1 MRSQYIV
8 VKNEFCQE
16 QQQRTF
22 VAGGDDGNE
31 REGRARFM
39 RNVKTEWIAAGEECP
54 SVRPPSPAASSTSS
68 SSSSSIIN
76 LDDLEE
82 HIQQWMHEDGQL
94 MNNDEHDVQLLGE
107 YQRPQ
112 NNLPSAG
119 VNPPMSAAKTLEAL
133 RANPNGISNA
143 ILNACKRGNP
153 FILFSATQRAIIRCS
168 LSPEATFKQISE
180 ETARRWKTL
189 PVAEKQVYKRHAK
202 ELQQIAA
209 PEPKAGQ
216 IRAFCCLWNGCI
228 FESNSESG
236 LFQHISISH
245 ISLLSAPLFCMWRPC
260 NRGPSKNNPFKSV
273 TNLMKHIRE
282 RHGGGQ
288 IVQANDWTFSRAYF
302 VYVPP
307 AQQLTLGSN
316 VKIVPTS
323 NSPNIGK
330 TGLFINHP
338 YGKAPSQQ
346 FACAQPIL
354 YEAVVARLQAQK
366 ANEGTSEQQK
376 QKQQQQQMQQHRLN
390 DTIERQ
396 RQPVNDGKMLLE
408 GYLRA
413 NNQPQQHL
421 GKSTGAGMVPQ
432 GYSGSNNQYRQ
443 PLENSTATLPQ
454 GYSGSNNQ
462 YKQLLENSTATLP
475 QGYSGSNN
483 QCQQYDNNFRAV
495 PSERYHGPNKQQ
507 LQPVCNNN
515 NNNAIGELSEMYV
528 RLTNQ
533 YPQHFNDDIGTG
545 TLPQGYSGSNNQ
557 YRQPLENS
565 TGTLPR
571 GYSGS
576 NNQYRQHL
584 ENNSTGTRMFSP
596 GYSGSNNQYR
606 QPLAI
611 STGTGIFPRGYS
623 GSNSQY
629 RQPLENNST
638 GTRMFPQGYS
648 GSNQYRQPLEN
659 STGTRMFPQGYSG
672 SNNQYRQPLENSTGT
687 GIQGYSGSNNQY
699 RQPLENSTGVLPDSE
714 RYSESSDQLQQHQ
727 PMNNS
732 NMPYCQGAFRSTTD
746 ELVLEK
752 VDTNQTLKLRAVLIN
767 GITVH
772 FPASAE
778 VVVLP
783 PGTLSADQTQQI
795 IIYNK
800 KKDSATASRPSSPMT
815 PLISSPTAAG
825 GVEFQ
830 FPSPTPGN
838 VSSLDQKRLRVDT
851 PAEWQPSIVGQKRQH
866 RTDHQTETM
875 PTVSDG
881 TGISETSFSGDVSPV
896 PTVKEEPMAIG
907 TAAEEEK
914 NGTSET
920 HSCANVKQKDE
931 AKEGQKNL
939 AESALNTEP
948 NRTLLTDIDLNRL
961 DAKATNLLLIN
972 KSLNSAEFF
981 VAQSAK
987 GLLPPGKKVN

>member
-8 VKNEFCQE
+8 VKNEVAAAINQNQFCQE
-16 QQQRTF
+16 QQRPF
-22 VAGGDDGNE
+22 VAGGDGSGSSNE

-39 RNVKTEWIAAGEECP
+39 RSVKTEWIAAGEECP
-54 SVRPPSPAASSTSS
+54 SFRPPSPADSSASS

-82 HIQQWMHEDGQL
+82 HIQQWMQEDGHL

-112 NNLPSAG
+112 NNLPSGG

-168 LSPEATFKQISE
+168 LPPEATFKQISE

-189 PVAEKQVYKRHAK
+189 PVAEKQVYERHAK

-216 IRAFCCLWNGCI
+216 LRAFCCLWNGCV
-228 FESNSESG
+228 FESNSECG

-245 ISLLSAPLFCMWRPC
+245 ISTLSAPLFCMWRPC
-260 NRGPSKNNPFKSV
+260 NRGPNKNKPFKSL

-307 AQQLTLGSN
+307 AQQLTLGAN
-316 VKIVPTS
+316 VKIIPTS

-338 YGKAPSQQ
+338 YGKVPGQQ

-354 YEAVVARLQAQK
+354 YETVVAHLQAQK
-366 ANEGTSEQQK
+366 ADEGTS
-376 QKQQQQQMQQHRLN
+376 KQQQQQQQMQQQHRLN
-390 DTIERQ
+390 DTIE

-421 GKSTGAGMVPQ
+421 AKSTAAGMV
-432 GYSGSNNQYRQ
+432 
-443 PLENSTATLPQ
+443 
-454 GYSGSNNQ
+454 
-462 YKQLLENSTATLP
+462 P

-483 QCQQYDNNFRAV
+483 QCQQYDNNSRAGM

-507 LQPVCNNN
+507 LQRVC

-533 YPQHFNDDIGTG
+533 IPQHLDNDDIGTRTLPQGYSGSNDQYRQPLENSTGTGMLPPGYSGSNNHLENTTG

-565 TGTLPR
+565 TGTGML
-571 GYSGS
+571 
-576 NNQYRQHL
+576 
-584 ENNSTGTRMFSP
+584 P

-606 QPLAI
+606 QALQNT
-611 STGTGIFPRGYS
+611 TG
-623 GSNSQY
+623 N
-629 RQPLENNST
+629 L
-638 GTRMFPQGYS
+638 PQGYS
-648 GSNQYRQPLEN
+648 GSNNQYRQLLEN
-659 STGTRMFPQGYSG
+659 STGTGMFPQGYSG
-672 SNNQYRQPLENSTGT
+672 SNNQYRQLLENSTGT
-687 GIQGYSGSNNQY
+687 GMFPQGYSGSNNQYRQLLEDHSTDGIFLQRYSGLNNQY
-699 RQPLENSTGVLPDSE
+699 RQPLENSTGTGMFLQGYSGSNNQYGQLLENSTGMLPD
-714 RYSESSDQLQQHQ
+714 
-727 PMNNS
+727 M
-732 NMPYCQGAFRSTTD
+732 
-746 ELVLEK
+746 
-752 VDTNQTLKLRAVLIN
+752 DTNQTLKLRAVLIN
-767 GITVH
+767 GFTVH

-800 KKDSATASRPSSPMT
+800 KKGSATASEAEANSDAQKRTQVQAADRSQSPLIVSNNAAGRPPSPMT
-815 PLISSPTAAG
+815 PLSSSPTAGAG
-825 GVEFQ
+825 GDVDFQ
-830 FPSPTPGN
+830 FLSPTPGN
-838 VSSLDQKRLRVDT
+838 VSSLDQKRLHVDAPT
-851 PAEWQPSIVGQKRQH
+851 EWQPSIAQKRHH

-881 TGISETSFSGDVSPV
+881 TGISETSFSDDVFPV

-907 TAAEEEK
+907 VAEEEK

-920 HSCANVKQKDE
+920 HSCANGKQTEE
-931 AKEGQKNL
+931 AEEGQKNL
-939 AESALNTEP
+939 AKSALETEP

-961 DAKATNLLLIN
+961 DAKATNI
-972 KSLNSAEFF
+972 FID
-981 VAQSAK
+981 
-987 GLLPPGKKVN
+987 